1 MSELRL
7 EHISLLKYVQVTLM
21 YSNVWKSLNSAI
33 IYTEIPLHNKCSR
46 LTSEVWVSM
55 QSYIGLNV
63 WYVILM
69 IYVMGTT
76 AGVVHQTIYVKFQP
90 VHIKNILNISN
101 MNIYCHGKMELLIDK
116 SRLQNNCRNNCNIY
130 IVYVHIY

>member
-1 MSELRL
+1 
-7 EHISLLKYVQVTLM
+7 
-21 YSNVWKSLNSAI
+21 
-33 IYTEIPLHNKCSR
+33 
-46 LTSEVWVSM
+46 M